1 MSWSW
6 TLYRYLAVQFFI
18 GVAIVYAAF
27 LVLAFSIDIV
37 NLLNRTAQHAVS
49 TPVIVGMA
57 ALQLPDLGQK
67 MLPFAILLGGVF
79 TFARLSRS
87 QELVATRAAGVSAWD
102 FLLPPLAVA
111 VAIGI
116 FAVTVFTPVS
126 ARMFAEFAGLEARY
140 VKGEASQLSVS
151 QNGLWLRQGDEK
163 QQSVIHSLR
172 VADQGQH
179 LEDVIVFLYGANDH
193 FLGRIDAK
201 SGDLQEQA
209 WLLRDAW
216 VSDTNG
222 GRPVHHDT
230 YTLATTLTPE
240 QIQESFTAPDTL
252 SFWDLPAFIRAAQA
266 AGFSAIRYQLYLY
279 TLYALPALF
288 AAMVF
293 MAASFSLRLSREG
306 GVAKVILFSA
316 ACGFGV
322 YFFSDLTRVLGQS
335 GAVPVL
341 LAATAP
347 AIAAILI
354 GMTLL
359 FNQEDG

>member
-6 TLYRYLAVQFFI
+6 TLYRYLALQFFL
-18 GVAIVYAAF
+18 GVAAVYCAF
-27 LVLAFSIDIV
+27 LLLAFSIDIV
-37 NLLNRTAQHAVS
+37 DLLNRTAGHSVG
-49 TPVIVGMA
+49 TPVVVGMA
-57 ALQLPDLGQK
+57 FLQLPDLGQK
-67 MLPFAILLGGVF
+67 LLPFAILLGGVF
-79 TFARLSRS
+79 TFVRLSRS
-87 QELVATRAAGVSAWD
+87 QELVAARAAGISVWD
-102 FLLPPLAVA
+102 FLVPPLAVA
-111 VAIGI
+111 VLVGVC
-116 FAVTVFTPVS
+116 AVTVFTPVS
-126 ARMFAEFAGLEARY
+126 ARMFAEFSGMEARY

-151 QNGLWLRQGDEK
+151 QNGLWLRQGSEK
-163 QQSVIHSLR
+163 QQSVIHALR

-179 LEDVIVFLYGANDH
+179 LEDVIIFRYGAEDH
-193 FLGRIDAK
+193 FLGRIDATT
-201 SGDLQEQA
+201 GQLRDHA
-209 WLLRDAW
+209 WLLKDAW
-216 VSDTNG
+216 VSGASGTPK
-222 GRPVHHDT
+222 RYDT
-230 YTLATTLTPE
+230 YLLDTTLTPA
-240 QIQESFTAPDTL
+240 QIQESFAAPDTL
-252 SFWDLPAFIRAAQA
+252 SFWDLPGYIRAAQS

-293 MAASFSLRLSREG
+293 MAASFSLRPSREG
-306 GVAKVILFSA
+306 GIVKIILFSA

-335 GAVPVL
+335 GTVPVL

>member
-6 TLYRYLAVQFFI
+6 TLYRYLALQFFL
-18 GVAIVYAAF
+18 GVAVVYCGF
-27 LVLAFSIDIV
+27 LLLAFSIDIV
-37 NLLNRTAQHAVS
+37 DLLNRTAGHSVS
-49 TPVIVGMA
+49 TAVVVGMA

-111 VAIGI
+111 VLVGI
-116 FAVTVFTPVS
+116 CAVTVFTPVS
-126 ARMFAEFAGLEARY
+126 ARMFAEFAGMEARY

-151 QNGLWLRQGDEK
+151 QNGLWLRQGNEK
-163 QQSVIHSLR
+163 QQSVINALR

-179 LEDVIVFLYGANDH
+179 LEDVIVFLYGAEDH

-201 SGDLQEQA
+201 SGDLQDHA
-209 WLLRDAW
+209 WLLKDAW
-216 VSDTNG
+216 VSGASGT
-222 GRPVHHDT
+222 PEHHALYKLD
-230 YTLATTLTPE
+230 TTLTPA
-240 QIQESFTAPDTL
+240 QIQESFASPETL
-252 SFWDLPAFIRAAQA
+252 SFWDLPGYIRAAQA

-293 MAASFSLRLSREG
+293 MAASFSLRLAREG
-306 GVAKVILFSA
+306 GITKVILFSA

>member
-6 TLYRYLAVQFFI
+6 TLYRYLAVQFFF
-18 GVAIVYAAF
+18 GVVVVYTAF

-49 TPVIVGMA
+49 TSIVVGMA

-111 VAIGI
+111 VGIGI

-126 ARMFAEFAGLEARY
+126 ARMFTEFAGLEARY

-201 SGDLQEQA
+201 SGQLQDQA

-230 YTLATTLTPE
+230 YLLSTTLTPE
-240 QIQESFTAPDTL
+240 QIQESFTSPDTL

-335 GAVPVL
+335 GTVPVL

-347 AIAAILI
+347 AVAAILI